1 MVCNRS
7 YVAVSCKV
15 KNNQVQSIE
24 SQRLGYRGRDL
35 WRQILLGKGIRIDSY
50 RWMGQGLKQ
59 EDEVG
64 IYGRGELTMEGMWA
78 ETAKLKGRLRVG
90 WTSNTEI
97 LRSWE

>member
-1 MVCNRS
+1 
-7 YVAVSCKV
+7 
-15 KNNQVQSIE
+15 
-24 SQRLGYRGRDL
+24 
-35 WRQILLGKGIRIDSY
+35 
-50 RWMGQGLKQ
+50 MGQGLKQ

-64 IYGRGELTMEGMWA
+64 IYGRGELTMEAMWA